1 MQPTRTLLKIVGFS
15 ALAAIPLLGGCNI
28 VGYVASAIPQ
38 TIDARYEPPKTPMLV
53 LVENRQ
59 NPEMAIPE
67 ADQLTAFIVDDLVT
81 YKVAPL
87 VDQKKLDKLRDDEKN
102 INKMT
107 ISQIGKA
114 VGAEQVLYVD
124 LQRLNVGGQ
133 EEGIPTHGRL
143 EAIVQIVDVKSGK
156 TAFPAMGQGGWPV
169 NFETPMAS
177 LGMSRQNPEAVRETL
192 LRTAGTEIS
201 RLFHDYT
208 VQ

>member
-1 MQPTRTLLKIVGFS
+1 MQPKRKLRKIVCS
-15 ALAAIPLLGGCNI
+15 AALAAMALLGGCNI
-28 VGYVASAIPQ
+28 VGYVASAVPQ
-38 TIDARYEPPKTPMLV
+38 TVDARYEPPKTPMLV

-59 NPEMAIPE
+59 NPGMAIPE
-67 ADQLTAFIVDDLVT
+67 ADQLTGFIIDDLVT
-81 YKVAPL
+81 YEVAPL
-87 VDQKKLDKLRDDEKN
+87 VEQKKLYKLRDNEKD
-102 INKMT
+102 IDKMT

-143 EAIVQIVDVKSGK
+143 EAVVQIVDVKSGK
-156 TAFPAMGQGGWPV
+156 TTFPAMGQGGWPV
-169 NFETPMAS
+169 SFETPMAS
-177 LGMSRQNPEAVRETL
+177 LGMSRQNPEAVRESL
-192 LRTAGTEIS
+192 LRTAGTSIS